1 MNCEYCSKKKTF
13 KEEANKSL
21 ISKSL
26 RNAVDIVIEID
37 RGKLC
42 VWVDNPEYYG
52 TKFPSDGLASKKIN
66 YCPMC
71 GKKLG
76 SDKE

>member
-1 MNCEYCSKKKTF
+1 MRCQYCDKKKTF
-13 KEEANKSL
+13 EEEANKSL
-21 ISKSL
+21 ISKSFK
-26 RNAVDIVIEID
+26 NGIDTIIEID

-52 TKFPSDGLASKKIN
+52 TDIQSDGLASKKIN

-71 GKKLG
+71 GRKLNG
-76 SDKE
+76 STR

>member
-1 MNCEYCSKKKTF
+1 MRCQYCDKKKSF
-13 KEEANKSL
+13 EEEANKSL

-26 RNAVDIVIEID
+26 RNSTDVIIEID

-52 TKFPSDGLASKKIN
+52 TEFPSDGLASKKIN

-71 GKKLG
+71 GRKLNG
-76 SDKE
+76 SKG